1 MEFRGENEYAIF
13 VDFRQ
18 DFDAA
23 QVAWGWDFSL
33 RAERPLFKVDEYDVY
48 DEETDLNAFIETTRW
63 FGIKTRLS
71 WMNILD
77 LSQSRDR
84 TVYVGER
91 ELSPVDFRVLRTT
104 TDGTRILLTFSGAF

>member
-1 MEFRGENEYAIF
+1 M
-13 VDFRQ
+13 
-18 DFDAA
+18 
-23 QVAWGWDFSL
+23 
-33 RAERPLFKVDEYDVY
+33 DEYDVY

-77 LSQSRDR
+77 LAQSRDR

-91 ELSPVDFRVLRTT
+91 ELSPVDSSIALTRRRVY
-104 TDGTRILLTFSGAF
+104 GKSSGAGRTASSLLAAKAPWPISLLPGPRMGLISPTRKGGKL